1 MDSALIDNSV
11 YGGTL
16 KEAALSLVKKE
27 IKDKAKNSGDIS
39 RVLVQAFY
47 MGLEEVFNLSILSLK
62 DAIAED
68 GSFYSLI
75 NCLKYLNSIYYM
87 RELYNMS
94 VMEEIGGIIF
104 SCYSKLS
111 ILIPDLYST
120 NEEDSN
126 KTVNALK
133 EIFNVVLNRDI
144 NLDKDI
150 LKEALRSLL
159 RFREGNASV
168 EGAALGILYGLN
180 EAEIEEIS
188 KAAEGYILGTKE
200 KVMKVP
206 AFLNGLFSTARD
218 VVFID
223 DSILKSV
230 DKLVNDVSEE
240 EFIRVIP
247 ELRLAFSYFTPR
259 EIDEIGG
266 NVAEIYG
273 ISKRKFEN
281 LKTVSPEIVKLGEEL
296 DKLVLEFMREEGL

>member
-1 MDSALIDNSV
+1 MFSMD
-11 YGGTL
+11 
-16 KEAALSLVKKE
+16 K
-27 IKDKAKNSGDIS
+27 
-39 RVLVQAFY
+39 
-47 MGLEEVFNLSILSLK
+47 
-62 DAIAED
+62 
-68 GSFYSLI
+68 
-75 NCLKYLNSIYYM
+75 
-87 RELYNMS
+87 
-94 VMEEIGGIIF
+94 IGEIIF

-111 ILIPDLYST
+111 ILIPDLYLT
-120 NEEDSN
+120 NEEDSI

-159 RFREGNASV
+159 RAKESNPSV
-168 EGAALGILYGLN
+168 EGATLGILYGLN
-180 EAEIEEIS
+180 DVEIDEI
-188 KAAEGYILGTKE
+188 KFAAEGYILGTKE

-206 AFLNGLFSTARD
+206 GFLNGLFSTARD

-240 EFIRVIP
+240 EFIKVIP

-266 NVAEIYG
+266 NVSKMYG
-273 ISKRKFEN
+273 ISKRKFHS
-281 LKTVSPEIVKLGEEL
+281 LKGISPNVVSLGEEL
-296 DKLVLEFMREEGL
+296 DKTISEFMKEEGLL